1 MTQWNVDVTHSNVGF
16 SVRHM
21 MIAKVKGS
29 FTDIE
34 GTLNGDPENMAGG
47 SVDFNIKT
55 ASIDTNNA
63 DRDNHLRSGDFFDAE
78 VNPEITFK
86 SSSIT
91 EKGGNEYVITGDLT
105 VKGVTKEVSF
115 DAEYLG
121 TGKNPWGVDVA
132 AVEAK
137 TKISREAFGLTWN
150 QTLETGGVLV
160 GDEIE
165 ISVEVQLN
173 PAS

>member
-105 VKGVTKEVSF
+105 IKGVTKEVSF

>member
-21 MIAKVKGS
+21 MIAKVKGN
-29 FTDIE
+29 FTEIE
-34 GTLNGDPENMAGG
+34 GTLNGNPEDFANANIA
-47 SVDFNIKT
+47 FNIKT
-55 ASIDTNNA
+55 ASIDTNNE

-78 VNPEITFK
+78 VNPNISFK

-105 VKGVTKEVSF
+105 IKGETKEVSF

-121 TGKNPWGVDVA
+121 TGQSPWGVDVA
-132 AVEAK
+132 AFEAK

-160 GDEIE
+160 GDDIE